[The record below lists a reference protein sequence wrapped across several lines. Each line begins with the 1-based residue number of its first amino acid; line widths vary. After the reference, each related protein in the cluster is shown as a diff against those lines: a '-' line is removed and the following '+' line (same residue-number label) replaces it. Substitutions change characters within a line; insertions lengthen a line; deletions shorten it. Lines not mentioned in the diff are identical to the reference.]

1 MWLSKVY
8 SVGGAG
14 TKGNRTYRGPFY
26 FVNIFDLNDEFDRD
40 WYKNEET
47 IISVTGSSAEGYK

>member
-14 TKGNRTYRGPFY
+14 TKWNRTYRGPFY